1 MARSQARI
9 VAATR
14 LSRVIVVAAGLGS
27 RVTQYYSKCQRRKSS
42 TLKLSLN
49 DEDPEK
55 PVLEW
60 AEGLA
65 VGHEEFLVAFKV
77 DASHFK
83 VIRKFRN
90 DTVSK
95 TFAVAQQTA
104 PRDPTRRGA

>member
-1 MARSQARI
+1 MEIEEFASIARNIIAENGFDGFLPTACFPERRE
-9 VAATR
+9 VRA
-14 LSRVIVVAAGLGS
+14 LAGFPD
-27 RVTQYYSKCQRRKSS
+27 
-42 TLKLSLN
+42 

-55 PVLEW
+55 PVVEW

-83 VIRKFRN
+83 VIRKLRN

-95 TFAVAQQTA
+95 TFAVAA
-104 PRDPTRRGA
+104 PRDPAERGA

>member
-1 MARSQARI
+1 M
-9 VAATR
+9 V
-14 LSRVIVVAAGLGS
+14 GFPD
-27 RVTQYYSKCQRRKSS
+27 
-42 TLKLSLN
+42 